1 MKMEVSFLSLILGKF
16 DKNVKKINTEY
27 VFCIARDHKRMY
39 TKIECVSMR
48 DLKKEHKKRDKV

>member
-1 MKMEVSFLSLILGKF
+1 MVPASG
-16 DKNVKKINTEY
+16 TA

-39 TKIECVSMR
+39 TKVECLSMR